1 MYTNIQATPRY
12 ICMKIGIACIH
23 SFPLTH
29 IHTYTC
35 MYHIYNYASTHTHK
49 YAYVPHMSVK
59 RLCTHLFDI

>member
-1 MYTNIQATPRY
+1 
-12 ICMKIGIACIH
+12 MKIGIACIH

-49 YAYVPHMSVK
+49 YAYVPHMFVK